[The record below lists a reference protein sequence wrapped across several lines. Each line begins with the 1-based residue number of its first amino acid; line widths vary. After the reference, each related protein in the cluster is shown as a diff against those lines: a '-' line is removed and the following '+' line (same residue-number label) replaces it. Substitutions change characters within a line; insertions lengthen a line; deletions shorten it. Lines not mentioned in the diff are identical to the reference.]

1 MLDEKDKILVVE
13 DEEDTR
19 FILNRLL
26 TKNDYEVKT
35 AANGVEALEVLKEFK
50 PKVIVADWTMP
61 QMDGLELCNILKA
74 KEEYKLIYF
83 IVLTARA
90 SLKDRVTGLD
100 VGADDF
106 LVKPVENQELLARIR
121 SGIRI
126 HTLQQELKSVEH
138 NKAVIELATTIGH
151 KINNPLSSLIM
162 SVDNLK
168 EEIDKAAKEKAEDD
182 FYVISESIKRIKQ
195 FVEALQ
201 NLQDPQFTE
210 YAQNN
215 KMLKLE

>member
-1 MLDEKDKILVVE
+1 MDEKDKIMIVE

-19 FILNRLL
+19 FVLSRLL
-26 TKNDYEVKT
+26 TKNDYEVESC
-35 AANGVEALEVLKEFK
+35 ANGVEALKALETYT

-61 QMDGLELCNILKA
+61 QMDGLQLCNILKA

-90 SLKDRVTGLD
+90 SLKDRVMGLD

-121 SGIRI
+121 SGVRI
-126 HTLQQELKSVEH
+126 HNLQNELKAIEH
-138 NKAVIELATTIGH
+138 NKAVIEMACTIGH
-151 KINNPLSSLIM
+151 KINNPLSSLLM
-162 SVDNLK
+162 SIESLK
-168 EEIDKAAKEKAEDD
+168 SELDEKKLSELEDD
-182 FYVISESIKRIKQ
+182 FFIIKEATGRIKK

-201 NLQDPQFTE
+201 NLQNPEFTQ
-210 YAQNN
+210 YALDN
-215 KMLKLE
+215 KMLKIE